1 MWVKLGRVPPSYMD
15 KATDTR
21 HGYYNFH
28 MEAQYAINDFIN
40 LYLYNYAEDYSQTSV
55 QFTGQDY
62 YFTVVHTTDKLLGQM
77 TSDLKML
84 TNRDCNWYSRK
95 DVYRQ
100 FQIKGERI
108 GREGAWKI
116 IIVGKYM
123 ELKATYKQK
132 HRNV

>member
-1 MWVKLGRVPPSYMD
+1 
-15 KATDTR
+15 
-21 HGYYNFH
+21 
-28 MEAQYAINDFIN
+28 
-40 LYLYNYAEDYSQTSV
+40 
-55 QFTGQDY
+55 
-62 YFTVVHTTDKLLGQM
+62 M

-95 DVYRQ
+95 DVDRQ
-100 FQIKGERI
+100 FQIKGEHI
-108 GREGAWKI
+108 GREGAWKT